1 MCRGEEQ
8 RGSVSDVFL
17 SFFKAHLLLR
27 ANCILSVAEEC
38 LGVRASVWG
47 VIELLGA
54 LNIAGF

>member
-1 MCRGEEQ
+1 M
-8 RGSVSDVFL
+8 SNVSL

-38 LGVRASVWG
+38 LGVRASVLD